1 MCTMSDPESRT
12 QGIFAGRAQL
22 ALAALL
28 FSTGGA
34 AIKSLP
40 FSGFTVAALRST
52 VAAIAIF
59 LLLPA
64 ARRLRD
70 HSPIR
75 LLLVGGAYAT
85 TMILFVLANK
95 LTTSANTIFLQS
107 TAPLYLAL
115 LAPLVLEE
123 KIARADLGF
132 MATLGFGLAL
142 FFVGQEAP
150 QVSAPDPVLGNTLAA
165 IAGVSWAF
173 TLLGLRS
180 LAKPGTAT
188 GNSAAAAAIGV
199 GNLLAMLVALPMAWP
214 LPELDARSAAI
225 VIYLGVFQIGFAYV
239 LLTRGLARVPAF
251 EASLLL
257 LLEPVLNPIFA
268 YAVHGEAPTGFALA
282 GCAVI
287 LIATLM
293 RSLIPRSR

>member
-1 MCTMSDPESRT
+1 MCTMSESGTNRN
-12 QGIFAGRAQL
+12 GDLVGRAKL

-34 AIKSLP
+34 AIKALP

-64 ARRLRD
+64 ARSWRH
-70 HSPIR
+70 HSPLR
-75 LLLVGGAYAT
+75 LLLVGAAYAT

-107 TAPLYLAL
+107 TAPIYLAL
-115 LAPLVLEE
+115 LAPLVLKE
-123 KIARADLGF
+123 KVARADLVF
-132 MATLGFGLAL
+132 MGALAFGLAL

-150 QVSAPDPVLGNTLAA
+150 RVSAPDPVLGNTLAA
-165 IAGVSWAF
+165 IAGVSWAL

-180 LAKPGTAT
+180 LARPGAKAA
-188 GNSAAAAAIGV
+188 GSAAAAAIGA
-199 GNLLAMLVALPMAWP
+199 GNVLAMLVTMPLAWP
-214 LPELDARSAAI
+214 LPELDAASVAI
-225 VIYLGVFQIGFAYV
+225 VVYLGVFQIGLAYV
-239 LLTRGLARVPAF
+239 VLTRGLARVPAL

-257 LLEPVLNPIFA
+257 LLEPVLNPVFA
-268 YAVHGEAPTGFALA
+268 YAFHGEAPTGFALL
-282 GCAVI
+282 GCVVI
-287 LIATLM
+287 FASTVL
-293 RSLIPRSR
+293 RSLAGGAK